1 MTEQRGDL
9 TLALVRAAD
18 AEPVDGSKLATAA
31 QVVLKEAE
39 LLLTDATIP
48 YVFSTESILT
58 LQGTQLCTSSPH
70 RIGSD
75 ARIAVAR
82 LAGA

>member
-1 MTEQRGDL
+1 MDPRASLGGSTRLTAQRGDL

-39 LLLTDATIP
+39 LLLADAVLP
-48 YVFSTESILT
+48 YVSLT
-58 LQGTQLCTSSPH
+58 
-70 RIGSD
+70 R
-75 ARIAVAR
+75 
-82 LAGA
+82 

>member
-1 MTEQRGDL
+1 MDPRASLGGSTRLTAQRGDL

-39 LLLTDATIP
+39 LLLTDAVLP
-48 YVFSTESILT
+48 CVCSTD
-58 LQGTQLCTSSPH
+58 P
-70 RIGSD
+70 R
-75 ARIAVAR
+75 
-82 LAGA
+82 